1 LTEDDRTD
9 VSEEVNLDESCHPAL
24 KLGPH
29 ICSRMTEQLPYHFHL
44 DLKWDTKPS
53 SSLDSVRF
61 CKYDSM
67 TFQFD
72 TFARQ
77 TRYAFS
83 KDTQKAQVLPH
94 LIFLLP
100 DTCASKEQT

>member
-1 LTEDDRTD
+1 
-9 VSEEVNLDESCHPAL
+9 
-24 KLGPH
+24 
-29 ICSRMTEQLPYHFHL
+29 
-44 DLKWDTKPS
+44 
-53 SSLDSVRF
+53 
-61 CKYDSM
+61 M